1 MKKFQA
7 NKRNPNPPWP
17 TEQPVVMIPPG
28 ESAGAVGMSG
38 QRVYSMQDEMQ
49 SGNGNSNSNMAAEG
63 ERMNNG
69 ENYPLMGNMQR
80 PTDQILQNRAMNG
93 MMPTQ
98 SRPITQWQNGMMQQS
113 GSCPD
118 TYITGYLCGHTGK
131 YVRMEFLFGEQ
142 THVDKTGVLRE
153 VGNNYV
159 VMQEMGTDN
168 MIVCPLN
175 KIKFINI
182 YNVNNAER

>member
-1 MKKFQA
+1 MKKYQS

-28 ESAGAVGMSG
+28 ESAGAVGMNG
-38 QRVYSMQDEMQ
+38 QRVYSMQNDV
-49 SGNGNSNSNMAAEG
+49 AASANISENG
-63 ERMNNG
+63 ERMNGG
-69 ENYPLMGNMQR
+69 ENYPIMGEVQR
-80 PTDQILQNRAMNG
+80 PTDRILQNRATNGIMPVQNNRMN
-93 MMPTQ
+93 
-98 SRPITQWQNGMMQQS
+98 QWQNMSNVTLQN

-118 TYITGYLCGHTGK
+118 AYITGYLCGHTGK
-131 YVRMEFLFGEQ
+131 YIRMEFLFGEQ
-142 THVDKTGVLRE
+142 THVDKTGILRE

-182 YNVNNAER
+182 YNVNNTER